1 MKRVLQVVLAAVV
14 LGGSAVAASAASSSK
29 AGFQI
34 KNGPTWSIP
43 TGGTQYIFAG
53 GDNKSF
59 RACGANRTL
68 AIGWAGNAPVVR
80 ATGYQGESID
90 KEALLAVH
98 RGHTDTKVRPIVVC
112 GTRMAPGRT
121 MVGSK
126 GPSIKCPVGFTGLG
140 LYRSGFGYQAT
151 AILSEPL
158 GAAGGRGWLYDAN
171 VSGPMVQCVK
181 RTSFKAMSKVKR
193 TATLQPGQVTGTV
206 AAVCPRGQRAITW
219 GTGISPSP
227 LNRFQSVSAPYIT
240 SIVPTS
246 NSWRLTVTTPD
257 NLPAKEAT
265 SFSVT
270 AVCGAPGNA
279 YVPPKKKK

>member
-1 MKRVLQVVLAAVV
+1 MKRVLQLAAAV
-14 LGGSAVAASAASSSK
+14 LVAGAVSAVASAAPAPK

-59 RACGANRTL
+59 KACGANRTL

-126 GPSIKCPVGFTGLG
+126 GPSIKCPVGFVGLG
-140 LYRSGFGYQAT
+140 LYRSGFGYQST
-151 AILSEPL
+151 PILSEPL
-158 GAAGGRGWLYDAN
+158 GAAGSRGWRYDAN

-181 RTSFKAMSKVKR
+181 RTSFGAMSKVKR
-193 TATLQPGQVTGTV
+193 TATLQPGQVTGSVT
-206 AAVCPRGQRAITW
+206 AVCPRGQRAITW

-265 SFSVT
+265 TFSVT
-270 AVCGAPGNA
+270 AICGAPGKA
-279 YVPPKKKK
+279 YVPPKKKR